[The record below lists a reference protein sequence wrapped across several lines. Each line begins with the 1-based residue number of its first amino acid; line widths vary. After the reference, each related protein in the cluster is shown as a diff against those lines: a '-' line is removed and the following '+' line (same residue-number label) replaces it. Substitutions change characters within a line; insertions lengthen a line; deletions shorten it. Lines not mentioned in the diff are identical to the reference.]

1 MGIFCGIVEDG
12 MVIVVDG
19 IVICIIMKIMEE
31 VVEMNGGL
39 MNFDFLIWV
48 MVIIIIIMDG
58 IILVVMVV
66 VVMVVVVIMGE
77 EVIGII
83 LCFLKDVVGLMIN

>member
-31 VVEMNGGL
+31 VKMNGGL

-48 MVIIIIIMDG
+48 MVIIIIMDG
-58 IILVVMVV
+58 IILE
-66 VVMVVVVIMGE
+66 VMVVVVIVVVVVMGE

>member
-31 VVEMNGGL
+31 VEMNGGL
-39 MNFDFLIWV
+39 MNFDFLILV
-48 MVIIIIIMDG
+48 MVIIIIMDG

-66 VVMVVVVIMGE
+66 VVIVVVVVMGE

-83 LCFLKDVVGLMIN
+83 LCFLKDVLGLMIN

>member
-31 VVEMNGGL
+31 VKMNGGL

-48 MVIIIIIMDG
+48 MVIIIMDG

-66 VVMVVVVIMGE
+66 VVIVVVVVMGE

>member
-48 MVIIIIIMDG
+48 MVIVIIMDG